1 MDCGP
6 VQTLIQIISGSDRC
20 TTPAPETAS
29 AKAQK
34 SFEEASF
41 FAAHFKDF
49 TVRPMPDPALMQV
62 LRRGQWRRKLRK
74 VSKKEQPERTHMRKP
89 GDKEEEKEAHHEEL
103 HEKW

>member
-20 TTPAPETAS
+20 TTPAPETTA

-49 TVRPMPDPALMQV
+49 TVRPMPDLALMQV
-62 LRRGQWRRKLRK
+62 LQKGQWRRKLRK
-74 VSKKEQPERTHMRKP
+74 IRKKEPSGRTYMRRP
-89 GDKEEEKEAHHEEL
+89 RDKEEKEEHHEE
-103 HEKW
+103 W